1 MADIWLIISFLNKKR
16 LFIAL
21 FLRGSLFFF
30 LVGLIFI
37 VNSSGLHASSISL
50 NSQNMFLLEPNLAL
64 DPNWSRGGGEVIVVD
79 DSALLPEVG
88 PLGAVSDFEGL
99 PPGDRISIYVVRAG
113 DTLSEIA
120 EMFKVSVNTIMWA
133 NDLSRVTA
141 IREGQIL
148 VILPVTGVQHT
159 VVKGDTLQS
168 LAKKY
173 KADLEEIIRFNDLN
187 SAAALTVGTTVII
200 PDGEVAAPPT
210 AGQSRYVR
218 GGGPSYAGYYLRPIR
233 GGVKTQGLHGYN
245 GVDLATAAGA
255 PIYAAA
261 AGRVIISKQSGW
273 NGGYGNYI
281 AIEHGNGTQTLY
293 AHNQSNIVS
302 VGQTV
307 VQGQVIGYIGSTG
320 KSTGPHVHFEIR
332 GAKNP
337 F

>member
-1 MADIWLIISFLNKKR
+1 
-16 LFIAL
+16 
-21 FLRGSLFFF
+21 
-30 LVGLIFI
+30 
-37 VNSSGLHASSISL
+37 
-50 NSQNMFLLEPNLAL
+50 MFLLEPNLAL
-64 DPNWSRGGGEVIVVD
+64 DPNWSHGGGEVIMVG
-79 DSALLPEVG
+79 DSALLPEAG
-88 PLGAVSDFEGL
+88 PLGAASDFEDL

-133 NDLSRVTA
+133 NDLSRATA

-187 SAAALTVGTTVII
+187 SATALAVGTTVII

-210 AGQSRYVR
+210 AGQSHYVR

-245 GVDLATAAGA
+245 GVDLAAAAGA

>member
-1 MADIWLIISFLNKKR
+1 
-16 LFIAL
+16 
-21 FLRGSLFFF
+21 
-30 LVGLIFI
+30 
-37 VNSSGLHASSISL
+37 
-50 NSQNMFLLEPNLAL
+50 MFLLEPNLAL

-133 NDLSRVTA
+133 NDLSRATA

-187 SAAALTVGTTVII
+187 SATALAVGTTVII

-210 AGQSRYVR
+210 AGKSRYVR